1 MVDSLIRH
9 EEYRISKYIKILPSL
24 DTFYLEEHHTCF
36 SLHGVS
42 TKFESM
48 LASIGAFFELDG
60 VRSTK
65 KTMDL
70 TINSEGL
77 DLWESSAG
85 LVSDLRTYVCG
96 CESHLASLPE
106 NRWLS
111 SWSGLFVSRGYPN
124 SEKSNDY
131 HHFAHK
137 YCHRLGG
144 KCCIDIGNRPHF
156 RVILC
161 TSTKLH

>member
-1 MVDSLIRH
+1 M
-9 EEYRISKYIKILPSL
+9 LPSL

-85 LVSDLRTYVCG
+85 LVSDLLIRLRMRV
-96 CESHLASLPE
+96 ASCF
-106 NRWLS
+106 S
-111 SWSGLFVSRGYPN
+111 SFIDGSVLGQDFLFQEVTPTVQ
-124 SEKSNDY
+124 SNDC

-161 TSTKLH
+161 KSTKLH